1 MKKRRN
7 EAQYI
12 HKKVLFK
19 TTTKK
24 TTQKNKKKKQSISG
38 KGGINHRHRLIFQN
52 NELYG

>member
-24 TTQKNKKKKQSISG
+24 TTQKNKKKTKAFQGRVELII
-38 KGGINHRHRLIFQN
+38 GIN
-52 NELYG
+52 